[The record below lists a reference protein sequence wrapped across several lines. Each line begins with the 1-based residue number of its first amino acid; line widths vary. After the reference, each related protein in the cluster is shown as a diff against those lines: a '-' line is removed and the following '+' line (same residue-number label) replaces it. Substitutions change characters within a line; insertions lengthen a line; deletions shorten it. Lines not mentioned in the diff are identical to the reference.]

1 MKAGWTIGDGYSLG
15 RHNAFDSANGSR
27 LRRVQVASELLRR
40 RMATGFKSMRRA

>member
-27 LRRVQVASELLRR
+27 LRAAPAPNGNGL
-40 RMATGFKSMRRA
+40 